1 MNLSALV
8 QAVAVNA
15 GVKEH
20 EAGQVV
26 SAMLQALTMRLKSGH
41 SVKLAGFGSFN
52 VRERAQRPGRNP
64 KTGEPIVITKR
75 KKVVFT
81 PGGQI
86 TKGLK

>member
-1 MNLSALV
+1 MNLSSLV

-20 EAGQVV
+20 EAGKVV
-26 SAMLQALTMRLKSGH
+26 RAMLQALAMRLKSGH

-64 KTGEPIVITKR
+64 KTGESIVIPKR

-86 TKGLK
+86 SKGLK